1 MPVVFDILHQVK
13 VRKKNRLC
21 QISNFSI
28 KMSLKILGTRFRY
41 NFRVTFLFGE
51 PVFRIKNIQ
60 NIFFF
65 RIKNFHEIYSILY
78 INF

>member
-1 MPVVFDILHQVK
+1 
-13 VRKKNRLC
+13 
-21 QISNFSI
+21 
-28 KMSLKILGTRFRY
+28 MSLKILGTRFRY
-41 NFRVTFLFGE
+41 NFRVTFLLGE